1 MKFIRVG
8 GTRLL
13 NIDQI
18 VSIVCPNPAT
28 KITVYMIT
36 MSDHTIFSLTTS
48 EAAEL
53 FQLLGIEEMNA

>member
-18 VSIVCPNPAT
+18 VSIVCPNPGT

-36 MSDHTIFSLTTS
+36 MSDHTVFSLTAS
-48 EAAEL
+48 ETIEL
-53 FQLLGIEEMNA
+53 FQLLKLEE